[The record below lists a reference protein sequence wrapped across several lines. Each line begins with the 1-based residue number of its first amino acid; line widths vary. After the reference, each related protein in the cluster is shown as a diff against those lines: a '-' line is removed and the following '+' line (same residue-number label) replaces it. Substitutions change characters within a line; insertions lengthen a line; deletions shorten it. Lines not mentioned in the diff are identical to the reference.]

1 MHSYD
6 HIRKLGQGAFGEVAL
21 ARAVETGEVV
31 ALKRIFIRDAS
42 GGGLPD
48 NVIREIKC
56 MQSLEHPN
64 VVQLKHV
71 FAKGSSMVLVQEY
84 CATDLA
90 SLLKK
95 QHCRMPERCV
105 KGLMQQML
113 RGLAAC
119 HAAGIMHR
127 DIKPSN
133 VLLTHGGCAK
143 LGDFGLGRP
152 FSLVPPAPGARP
164 AAYTHTVA
172 TRWYRAPEL
181 LYGAKEYGP
190 AVDVWSLGAVLAEM
204 LGLGPLIPG
213 DNDID
218 QLGRTIALLGS
229 IEPQWPG
236 VVDQPDYGKIIFAPA
251 QPTPLEDV
259 LPHAS
264 PEAISLLSSMLKYDP
279 AQRIKPQEA
288 LRHLFFCTPPLPSSG
303 PAIARELMAQG

>member
-31 ALKRIFIRDAS
+31 ALKRIYIRDAS
-42 GGGLPD
+42 SGGLPD

-64 VVQLKHV
+64 IVELKDV

-90 SLLKK
+90 SLLRK
-95 QHCRMPERCV
+95 QHCRLPERCV

-133 VLLTHGGCAK
+133 VMLTHGGCAK

-181 LYGAKEYGP
+181 LYGAKEYSP
-190 AVDVWSLGAVLAEM
+190 AVDVWALGAVLAEM
-204 LGLGPLIPG
+204 LGSRNVVVQLHRSYIGIGTCAIVACSHRLWLGPFGFAHPFRYGI
-213 DNDID
+213 
-218 QLGRTIALLGS
+218 LGESAPHPCVCGCVWVGGLMCGPHVWALGAPHEGVCVWVGVLMCGPHVWALGVPH
-229 IEPQWPG
+229 EG
-236 VVDQPDYGKIIFAPA
+236 VCV
-251 QPTPLEDV
+251 
-259 LPHAS
+259 
-264 PEAISLLSSMLKYDP
+264 
-279 AQRIKPQEA
+279 
-288 LRHLFFCTPPLPSSG
+288 
-303 PAIARELMAQG
+303 